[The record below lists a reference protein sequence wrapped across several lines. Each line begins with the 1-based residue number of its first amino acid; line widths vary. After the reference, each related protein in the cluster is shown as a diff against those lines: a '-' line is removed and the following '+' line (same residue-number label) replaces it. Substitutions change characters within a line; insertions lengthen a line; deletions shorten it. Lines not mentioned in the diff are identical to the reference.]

1 MTPQS
6 SVTEDDYTKGEEML
20 RRSNNFRLVDEN
32 FLLTPE
38 NKQQGSLNSGR
49 AACSV
54 SFLVAGEL
62 FDAITSFSGW
72 DKSKV
77 LLRFLFLILMTC
89 SYECQCWFFSTITQ
103 LIARKF
109 CSKGINLFFSW
120 TIFLA
125 TCRCMSECCLSAKA
139 Y

>member
-1 MTPQS
+1 
-6 SVTEDDYTKGEEML
+6 ML

-49 AACSV
+49 ATRSV

-72 DKSKV
+72 
-77 LLRFLFLILMTC
+77 
-89 SYECQCWFFSTITQ
+89 
-103 LIARKF
+103 
-109 CSKGINLFFSW
+109 
-120 TIFLA
+120 
-125 TCRCMSECCLSAKA
+125 
-139 Y
+139 